1 MSPRLDALRAALQE
15 HNLDGMFITAPE
27 NRRYLSG
34 FTGSAGSLL
43 VTQDDAV
50 LATDFRYTE
59 QAASQAPDFRVV
71 RIAAAGWLPPLA
83 KEMGVRRLGFESADV
98 TVATHTAMVRSLQE
112 GANGIELIATTDLVE
127 PQRAVKDADELALIT
142 RAVEISDRAYEQV
155 APTIQVGDTEQSVA
169 WRLEMAMREGDA
181 EALAFDII
189 VAAGPNGAM
198 AHHRADDT
206 PIQEGQPVVMDFGA
220 KYQGYCSDITR
231 TICIGRP
238 DEAFRRVYDTVL
250 GAQLTASATVEA
262 QMTGEQAD
270 GLARSI
276 IEKAGHG
283 DKFGHSLGHGIG
295 LAVHEDPR
303 VGPRAGNTLLDG
315 SVFTIEP
322 GIYIPGWGGVRIED
336 IVVLENGRARTL
348 TKAHKR
354 EDPR

>member
-15 HNLDGMFITAPE
+15 HSLDGILITAPE

-59 QAASQAPDFRVV
+59 QAATQAPDYRVV
-71 RIAAAGWLPPLA
+71 RIAAAGWLPPLV
-83 KEMGVRRLGFESADV
+83 KEMGVRKLGFESTHV
-98 TVATHTAMVRSLQE
+98 TVAAHTALVKSLADA
-112 GANGIELIATTDLVE
+112 GNGVELTATTELVE
-127 PQRAVKDADELALIT
+127 PQRAIKDADELALIT
-142 RAVEISDRAYEQV
+142 RAVEISDRAFEQV

-169 WRLEMAMREGDA
+169 WRLEMAMREGGA

-206 PIQEGQPVVMDFGA
+206 PIGEGQPVVMDFGA

-231 TICIGRP
+231 TICIGTP
-238 DEAFRRVYDTVL
+238 DETFRVVYDTVL
-250 GAQLTASATVEA
+250 GAQMAASATVET